1 MEADVASS
9 TRSSGT
15 SNSIEQIDI
24 LLICVVVLSSRLA
37 LLSAL
42 KLLLLQI
49 TIGYMLILLESTRNY
64 VDIHTTALLVLQE
77 AYNFHR

>member
-9 TRSSGT
+9 TGR
-15 SNSIEQIDI
+15 SNSIERIDI

-64 VDIHTTALLVLQE
+64 SDIHTAALLVLQE

>member
-9 TRSSGT
+9 TGSSGT
-15 SNSIEQIDI
+15 SNSIERIDI

-64 VDIHTTALLVLQE
+64 SDIHTAALLVLQE